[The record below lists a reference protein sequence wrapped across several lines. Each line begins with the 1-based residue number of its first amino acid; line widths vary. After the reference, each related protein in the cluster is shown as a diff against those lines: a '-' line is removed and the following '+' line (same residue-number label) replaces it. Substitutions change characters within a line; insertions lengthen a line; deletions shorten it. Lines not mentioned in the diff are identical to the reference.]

1 MAKTRQKKVVLT
13 DVNRVQ
19 AEDAFASYAAAD
31 ARTQQLTAKMDV
43 EITRIREK
51 YQAELAELS
60 NTKSETFAV
69 MESFA
74 MENRAELFTKK
85 KSLEMAHGVL
95 GFRTGNPQIKT
106 IKGFTL
112 AAVTKMLTE
121 FLPDYVRTKSE
132 PDKDKL
138 LAAREQPNVA
148 DKFEKC
154 GIYVDKDETFYVE
167 PKKEEATA

>member
-51 YQAELAELS
+51 YQAELAELAD
-60 NTKSETFAV
+60 TKSEAFAV

-106 IKGFTL
+106 LKGFTI
-112 AAVTKMLTE
+112 AAVTKMLAE

-138 LAAREQPNVA
+138 LSSREDPKVSQ
-148 DKFEKC
+148 KFEKC
-154 GIYVDKDETFYVE
+154 GIYVAADEAFYVE
-167 PKKEEATA
+167 PKKEEA

>member
-1 MAKTRQKKVVLT
+1 MAKTRQTKKVLIAVSRDT
-13 DVNRVQ
+13 
-19 AEDAFASYAAAD
+19 AEDAFAQYAAAD
-31 ARTQQLTAKMDV
+31 ARTQQLTAKMDI
-43 EITRIREK
+43 EITKIREK
-51 YQAELAELS
+51 YQSELAELGD
-60 NTKSETFAV
+60 TKSKTFAV

-74 MENRAELFTKK
+74 ITNREELFSKK

-112 AAVTKMLTE
+112 AAVTKMLAE

-138 LAAREQPNVA
+138 LSSREDPKVSQ
-148 DKFEKC
+148 KFEKC
-154 GIYVDKDETFYVE
+154 GIYVAADEAFYVE
-167 PKKEEATA
+167 PKKEEA